1 MAKGRYQELY
11 EARMNRLGKNIN
23 KSESLQ
29 NQIDNYKT
37 KLAAGGADPT
47 VDDRNTIEKLLNLD
61 QDQGF
66 IKDVFEIL
74 NRPQQ
79 AIFSGINA
87 AQEGGSFLEGAAK
100 GITGNDDETDFKK
113 ILMNTGAFEDEK
125 GKLDAVD
132 VLGFAGDV
140 FLDPMNI
147 PVGGFSKVGKALDAG
162 ESTFK
167 ALRNLDT
174 VDDVLFKAAGKGI
187 KKGAKIA
194 DTGIE
199 AGLKYLDETKGVLD
213 KSGNVVKINYANAGT
228 KRASELMPI
237 NAETGKAFTEGK
249 GLLQQYK
256 GLKNQFSDTFK
267 LPEQVVNATLN
278 KRKIDAATESASMAS
293 KAEIKRKKDNASEFI
308 DGLKDKNKY
317 GDINNLLNNTAM
329 MLRSTNNRTQDTVE
343 LIEKAKKGDLPGY
356 EEVIDHF
363 NAILDRDVPPTLIDQ
378 LKQKYG
384 EDALSVTID
393 EHNNIKL
400 GRGWEEVNIEKLD
413 TNSINDELTRL
424 RQRLYELNNYTPEK
438 VMSEGL
444 NPGLLE
450 IEEAETIER
459 IKELSNKL
467 NSNSVRIKPR
477 YNQEQLDTINEYARR
492 YAYNEDGYRDFVD
505 KTFGTAW
512 KKQDSDIKTVISD
525 HSDFGENIFD
535 NSINPHSVP
544 LSKNQALV
552 MSPEEMFSGRSTN
565 RDMLRPMKDGKLG
578 TKAETVF
585 FTDSPFMA
593 TGYGGDALATPENL
607 GKTGGVTYRGLLSKT
622 PEENVL
628 AIGPNGAID
637 DVDGFLHSIDPDY
650 DWTNVPYIDHDTFN
664 TFSKITKSDRKE
676 LTKIFNNSK
685 DEADFLKQLKKN
697 KDLTN
702 RLKSKYKID
711 VKSIDRPTTMGAD
724 VLVGQMSKN
733 IDSDNLYN
741 VMKNAEVFD
750 LTFEDALN
758 DIFRSNT
765 RSTDNIAENIY
776 KNQATGRNT
785 KAYNTINF
793 YGIKDSNAGTRMGD
807 DIVTINPG
815 NKAIDQRRFKALAN
829 KTPALESPSIFDIEE
844 NAKPVVK
851 GGADVLN
858 DIYDEILGTGIG
870 TKYNYL
876 KNSDYVAANILT
888 EDGANIIDEFNK
900 FTNKGIGKGDSR
912 ILSTRKYLT
921 SPEETN
927 NMIRDY
933 LDTVDDKKL
942 KDFPELLKFKHNKDA
957 KFMETDYLTALTDRY
972 VEEFPRLVGSTKT
985 VSDTL
990 LDSSFSN
997 YDKIAKKQKQIEN
1010 AIKTNGV
1017 ANSKDLAEYNKLME
1031 NSVVKPLSSFD
1042 STIPNG
1048 YTRMSNSDVEALIK
1062 KYTTTSRHIGNEK
1075 SAKQLNKLLSSVVAN
1090 GGDVAINTDVLR
1102 ILGVVSEQK
1111 NYNALS
1117 NLYKKYLDTFK
1128 MWKTASPTN
1137 TLNAVLGNTSNLMLG
1152 GVSMTDQAMYGPKVL
1167 DIMKNGEKYYLQRL
1181 SGAKLD
1187 DAANEIADNWYK
1199 YQELG
1204 FGNASLNLSELPSD
1218 IIDLVNK
1225 KKKLNGPKDYITKG
1239 LPTLFSSMNQKMDT
1253 VSRLTIMLKAQDDPT
1268 FLNKLGA
1275 KNTYEAIS
1283 KIMFDPTMLTSTE
1296 KKIKNVLPFYTYA
1309 KNNLV
1314 YHVTNMPNNITKYK
1328 RLMRGMTDLQ
1338 KAATGGNEENM
1349 ESYLKDSLYI
1359 PIPMLD
1365 KDGNYKVIRANLP
1378 FGQVI
1383 ENFNDPGRSFVNMLA
1398 PAFKAPVE
1406 YATGVDSFTGRPIE
1420 NFPGEKS
1427 SQIPFL
1433 TKKQQKFLSDFSGL
1447 DVPLKTGYR
1456 LFTDPLSTVTMQKN
1470 IDTDK
1475 LSRQYDELEQ
1485 LQTMMKQY
1493 QQEGYE
1499 FSTMNELKR
1508 ANKNGVVGKY
1518 SSLFSK
1524 YGIE

>member
-1 MAKGRYQELY
+1 M
-11 EARMNRLGKNIN
+11 
-23 KSESLQ
+23 
-29 NQIDNYKT
+29 
-37 KLAAGGADPT
+37 
-47 VDDRNTIEKLLNLD
+47 
-61 QDQGF
+61 
-66 IKDVFEIL
+66 
-74 NRPQQ
+74 
-79 AIFSGINA
+79 
-87 AQEGGSFLEGAAK
+87 
-100 GITGNDDETDFKK
+100 
-113 ILMNTGAFEDEK
+113 
-125 GKLDAVD
+125 
-132 VLGFAGDV
+132 
-140 FLDPMNI
+140 
-147 PVGGFSKVGKALDAG
+147 
-162 ESTFK
+162 
-167 ALRNLDT
+167 
-174 VDDVLFKAAGKGI
+174 
-187 KKGAKIA
+187 
-194 DTGIE
+194 
-199 AGLKYLDETKGVLD
+199 
-213 KSGNVVKINYANAGT
+213 
-228 KRASELMPI
+228 
-237 NAETGKAFTEGK
+237 
-249 GLLQQYK
+249 
-256 GLKNQFSDTFK
+256 
-267 LPEQVVNATLN
+267 
-278 KRKIDAATESASMAS
+278 
-293 KAEIKRKKDNASEFI
+293 
-308 DGLKDKNKY
+308 
-317 GDINNLLNNTAM
+317 
-329 MLRSTNNRTQDTVE
+329 
-343 LIEKAKKGDLPGY
+343 
-356 EEVIDHF
+356 
-363 NAILDRDVPPTLIDQ
+363 
-378 LKQKYG
+378 
-384 EDALSVTID
+384 
-393 EHNNIKL
+393 
-400 GRGWEEVNIEKLD
+400 
-413 TNSINDELTRL
+413 
-424 RQRLYELNNYTPEK
+424 
-438 VMSEGL
+438 
-444 NPGLLE
+444 
-450 IEEAETIER
+450 
-459 IKELSNKL
+459 
-467 NSNSVRIKPR
+467 
-477 YNQEQLDTINEYARR
+477 
-492 YAYNEDGYRDFVD
+492 
-505 KTFGTAW
+505 
-512 KKQDSDIKTVISD
+512 
-525 HSDFGENIFD
+525 
-535 NSINPHSVP
+535 
-544 LSKNQALV
+544 
-552 MSPEEMFSGRSTN
+552 
-565 RDMLRPMKDGKLG
+565 
-578 TKAETVF
+578 
-585 FTDSPFMA
+585 
-593 TGYGGDALATPENL
+593 
-607 GKTGGVTYRGLLSKT
+607 
-622 PEENVL
+622 
-628 AIGPNGAID
+628 
-637 DVDGFLHSIDPDY
+637 
-650 DWTNVPYIDHDTFN
+650 
-664 TFSKITKSDRKE
+664 
-676 LTKIFNNSK
+676 
-685 DEADFLKQLKKN
+685 
-697 KDLTN
+697 
-702 RLKSKYKID
+702 
-711 VKSIDRPTTMGAD
+711 
-724 VLVGQMSKN
+724 
-733 IDSDNLYN
+733 
-741 VMKNAEVFD
+741 
-750 LTFEDALN
+750 
-758 DIFRSNT
+758 
-765 RSTDNIAENIY
+765 
-776 KNQATGRNT
+776 
-785 KAYNTINF
+785 
-793 YGIKDSNAGTRMGD
+793 
-807 DIVTINPG
+807 
-815 NKAIDQRRFKALAN
+815 
-829 KTPALESPSIFDIEE
+829 
-844 NAKPVVK
+844 
-851 GGADVLN
+851 
-858 DIYDEILGTGIG
+858 
-870 TKYNYL
+870 
-876 KNSDYVAANILT
+876 
-888 EDGANIIDEFNK
+888 
-900 FTNKGIGKGDSR
+900 
-912 ILSTRKYLT
+912 STRKYLT

-927 NMIRDY
+927 NMIREY

-957 KFMETDYLTALTDRY
+957 KFMETDYLTALTNRY
-972 VEEFPRLVGSTKT
+972 VDENGYAKLAGSTKT

-1042 STIPNG
+1042 NTIPNG

-1062 KYTTTSRHIGNEK
+1062 KYKTTNKQLGNDAG
-1075 SAKQLNKLLSSVVAN
+1075 AKQLNKLLSNVIAN

-1152 GVSMTDQAMYGPKVL
+1152 GVSMTDQAKYGPKVL

-1181 SGAKLD
+1181 SGVKLD
-1187 DAANEIADNWYK
+1187 NAANEIADNWYK

-1275 KNTYEAIS
+1275 KNAYEAIS

-1365 KDGNYKVIRANLP
+1365 KDGNYKVLRANLP

-1383 ENFNDPGRSFVNMLA
+1383 ENFDDPGRSFVNMLA

-1493 QQEGYE
+1493 RQEGYD

-1518 SSLFSK
+1518 NSLFLK